1 MTGAIEDNAANSD
14 KIRRLRDRRFLD
26 EDNNIGIMVVKGNE
40 EEFFE
45 RIPEL
50 DAACKS
56 RYADMALEYAM
67 NESKGYPP
75 QMQDLVLCQEAEAFI
90 GSACALRA
98 MEILYGDGTFRPLT
112 DREKV
117 AANLLMFSDVLPI
130 KQSDITIHSRPPGN
144 GRPVRWQKF
153 RNCRKITDATCLDE
167 SPEIQGKRLST
178 RISYL

>member
-75 QMQDLVLCQEAEAFI
+75 QMQDLVLCQK
-90 GSACALRA
+90 R
-98 MEILYGDGTFRPLT
+98 RPLSGVPAPSGPWKSSMET
-112 DREKV
+112 EP
-117 AANLLMFSDVLPI
+117 SGP
-130 KQSDITIHSRPPGN
+130 
-144 GRPVRWQKF
+144 
-153 RNCRKITDATCLDE
+153 
-167 SPEIQGKRLST
+167 
-178 RISYL
+178 